1 MKPDVLLIEPMMA
14 PIEARL
20 DASYRL
26 HRLFAAADR
35 SAFLAGIATNVRA
48 IVTGGATGAG
58 NDLVDRLPALEI
70 IAINGIGTDAV
81 DLAHARERRIRVTT
95 TPDVLTHDVA
105 DLAMALLLDAARR
118 LSAGDRFVRA
128 GRWARREAMPLARK
142 VSGKK
147 LGILGMGRIG
157 RAVARRAQGFDL
169 AIGYTDIRAFAELPY
184 RYEPDLV
191 ALAHGSDFLI
201 VAAAGGTQSRGIVG
215 AAVLDALGPHGILVN
230 IARGSVVDEQALV
243 AALVE
248 GRLGGAGLDVFV
260 DEPNV
265 PEALWSLDS
274 VVLQPHR
281 ASATTDTRLA
291 MGELVLANL
300 ADHFAGQEPRTPVV

>member
-35 SAFLAGIATNVRA
+35 GAFIAGVANDVRA

-58 NDLVDRLPALEI
+58 NDLIDRLPALEI

-81 DLAHARERRIRVTT
+81 DLAHAHERRIRVTT
-95 TPDVLTHDVA
+95 TPDVLTDDVA
-105 DLAMALLLDAARR
+105 DLAIALLLDAARQ

-128 GRWARREAMPLARK
+128 ARWARREAMPLAKK
-142 VSGKK
+142 VSGKR

-169 AIGYTDIRAFAELPY
+169 AISYTDIRAIPELAY

-191 ALAHGSDFLI
+191 ALARGSDFLV
-201 VAAAGGTQSRGIVG
+201 VAAAGGAQSRGIVG
-215 AAVLDALGPHGILVN
+215 AAVLDALGPQGILVN
-230 IARGSVVDEQALV
+230 VARGSVVDEQALV
-243 AALVE
+243 AALTE

-260 DEPNV
+260 NEPNV
-265 PEALWSLDS
+265 PEALWSLDN

-281 ASATTDTRLA
+281 ASATIDTRLA

-300 ADHFAGQEPRTPVV
+300 AAHFAGQEPRTPVV